1 MGGGAS
7 QPTTER
13 EELAFLG
20 GSDDANNK
28 DDSDHHS
35 EGHRPSS
42 MMALFSRA
50 FTATKTIDWAKGDV
64 VDRAAAE
71 ELLGDHFDADM
82 FESLKNDADGRVSI
96 PRKRK

>member
-50 FTATKTIDWAKGDV
+50 FTATKTIVWAKGDV
-64 VDRAAAE
+64 SAVRCT
-71 ELLGDHFDADM
+71 H
-82 FESLKNDADGRVSI
+82 R
-96 PRKRK
+96 

>member
-35 EGHRPSS
+35 EGHRHGEVLH
-42 MMALFSRA
+42 AR
-50 FTATKTIDWAKGDV
+50 AKGLS
-64 VDRAAAE
+64 RHGLPLAAV
-71 ELLGDHFDADM
+71 EL
-82 FESLKNDADGRVSI
+82 V
-96 PRKRK
+96 P